1 MGDRTA
7 KKCRALLDAAR
18 SDEPSADSLQR
29 TAAAL
34 GLPAAVISVATT
46 VSASS
51 SAASHLSAAKAAGA
65 AASKTA
71 GLVTAAKGTGG
82 LSLAALG
89 ATSVTTK
96 FVSAVVL
103 AAGGIVGVAE
113 WQGRAPSPQETPQA
127 HDSPSGAVATTASVA
142 SGPAQPKPIVVTP
155 RVVTSEAPT
164 MAESARSAA
173 STQVAPGQSQQKPA
187 ALPTTPSSTKPRH
200 ARIERERPNPNTL
213 DLEVAHLAKA
223 RTALM
228 ASKPEEA
235 LRWLE
240 DYDRQFGAGVLLQ
253 EANILRQRAREAKA
267 SRECSMP

>member
-1 MGDRTA
+1 MDDRTA
-7 KKCRALLDAAR
+7 KKCRALLEAAR
-18 SDEPSADSLQR
+18 SDQPSADSLQR

-34 GLPAAVISVATT
+34 GLPAVAISVSTT

-82 LSLAALG
+82 LSIAALG

-113 WQGRAPSPQETPQA
+113 WQGRAASPQEAPEA
-127 HDSPSGAVATTASVA
+127 HDSRSGAVATTASVA
-142 SGPAQPKPIVVTP
+142 PGTAQHKPVWVTP
-155 RVVTSEAPT
+155 PVVASDAPT
-164 MAESARSAA
+164 TAVSAPSAV

-187 ALPTTPSSTKPRH
+187 ALPSTPSSSKPRH
-200 ARIERERPNPNTL
+200 ARMERERPNPNTL
-213 DLEVAHLAKA
+213 ELEVAHLAKA
-223 RTALM
+223 RAALM
-228 ASKPEEA
+228 ASKPDEA

-267 SRECSMP
+267 SQP